1 MTDLEKQELNKLD
14 NNENLKNAL
23 RKVIADNSAGI
34 IFNMLNLFDG
44 TGSPKQMHNEWTG
57 VKLIDEEPNENEPE
71 FKDEHYGKLGSAK
84 RDKLE
89 KGFEAFK
96 LGALIHEARLEQ
108 GLTQEQLADKCGT
121 NKAYISRVE
130 NNIKDVRIST
140 LQKIVELGFGGQ
152 LQLSIKL

>member
-1 MTDLEKQELNKLD
+1 MKTIKKIRTL
-14 NNENLKNAL
+14 A
-23 RKVIADNSAGI
+23 
-34 IFNMLNLFDG
+34 
-44 TGSPKQMHNEWTG
+44 
-57 VKLIDEEPNENEPE
+57 E
-71 FKDEHYGKLGSAK
+71 FKDEHYGKVGTHK

-96 LGALIHEARLEQ
+96 LGALIQEARLEQ

-121 NKAYISRVE
+121 NKAYISRIE

-140 LQKIVELGFGGQ
+140 LQKIIERGFGGQ